1 MMKREDE
8 LWTECHDF
16 GGSGI
21 MGRRWNE
28 REKRNPGMRDYVV
41 GIVKYSKD
49 FVVCCTYI
57 LRMPAVHLVSYPI
70 P

>member
-1 MMKREDE
+1 MISEEAALWEEDGTREK
-8 LWTECHDF
+8 
-16 GGSGI
+16 
-21 MGRRWNE
+21 
-28 REKRNPGMRDYVV
+28 KRNPGMRDYVV